1 MARSYFKSPIRI
13 RDGMDYVASNDATAA
28 SLINGSGVY
37 TGELLQARIVSNLGK
52 LTTANIDVVT
62 SSLAS
67 GAIAANTMIQ
77 SSFTVSCNA
86 TDVLLA
92 VLPPTSGITSG
103 NNATGLGIGYAFV
116 SAANTVAIGWINP
129 SAVACSHVT
138 GLYTFVFVR
147 A

>member
-1 MARSYFKSPIRI
+1 MARSYFKSPVRI
-13 RDGMDYVASNDATAA
+13 RDGMDYVASNDATPS
-28 SLINGSGVY
+28 SLINGSGIYV
-37 TGELLQARIVSNLGK
+37 GSIQRDSKV
-52 LTTANIDVVT
+52 DVVT